1 MRVQG
6 LMNNIIVLGVL
17 LSGSKMNQNNI
28 QNNIFKKIQ
37 LFLSNNL
44 RNIIIG
50 MSLLVIIFISYQTYN
65 YLTIRDL
72 KKTSII
78 FFNSIDESKNIFDQ
92 NYQLL
97 SKNGNIY
104 STLSNLKLIQQSNFE
119 KNYQTS
125 SQLYKD
131 LIQSN
136 LNNKLYKSS
145 IAIHASFTLI
155 DASYDTNT
163 KIFLNDI
170 EFFINNIDDDLE
182 NYSSIKKEL
191 EYLLIITE
199 LDLDN
204 INYKNNIR
212 ALELYNEI
220 NDSELISSSVKER
233 VKKIHEFHL
242 FK

>member
-1 MRVQG
+1 
-6 LMNNIIVLGVL
+6 MNNIIVLGVL

-182 NYSSIKKEL
+182 NYLSIKKEL

>member
-182 NYSSIKKEL
+182 NYLSIKKEL
-191 EYLLIITE
+191 EYLLLITE

>member
-182 NYSSIKKEL
+182 NYLSIKKEL

>member
-1 MRVQG
+1 
-6 LMNNIIVLGVL
+6 MNNIIVLGVL

-50 MSLLVIIFISYQTYN
+50 MSLLIIIFISIQTYN

-78 FFNSIDESKNIFDQ
+78 FFNSINESKNIFDQ

-97 SKNGNIY
+97 SKNRNIY

-163 KIFLNDI
+163 KTFLNDI

-182 NYSSIKKEL
+182 NYLSIKKEL
-191 EYLLIITE
+191 EYLLFITE

>member
-182 NYSSIKKEL
+182 NYLSIKKEL
-191 EYLLIITE
+191 GYLLFITE

>member
-37 LFLSNNL
+37 LFLSSNL
-44 RNIIIG
+44 RNIVIG
-50 MSLLVIIFISYQTYN
+50 MSLLIIIFISIQTYN

-78 FFNSIDESKNIFDQ
+78 FFNSINESKNIFDQ

-97 SKNGNIY
+97 SKNRNIY

-163 KIFLNDI
+163 KTFLNDI

-182 NYSSIKKEL
+182 NYLSIKKEL
-191 EYLLIITE
+191 EYLLFITE

>member
-44 RNIIIG
+44 RNIIIV

-182 NYSSIKKEL
+182 NYLSIKKEL
-191 EYLLIITE
+191 EYLLFITE